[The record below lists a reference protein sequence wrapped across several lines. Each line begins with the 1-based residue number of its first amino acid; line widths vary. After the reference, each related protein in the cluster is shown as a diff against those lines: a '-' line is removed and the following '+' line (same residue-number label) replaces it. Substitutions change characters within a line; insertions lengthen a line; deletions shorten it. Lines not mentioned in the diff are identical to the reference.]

1 VKSPKIGVQRHVLVA
16 DSDKEADRIG
26 REAFKVFFYN
36 IQKRWAD
43 FGTLT
48 SVFPNDYDKVVEA
61 GAFVVGS
68 PSKVRDELA
77 RAAEITKTNYLVQ
90 VFSWGNLTA
99 EQSLKSFDL
108 FASKVMPELQKIS
121 LAA

>member
-1 VKSPKIGVQRHVLVA
+1 MFIA
-16 DSDKEADRIG
+16 DTDKEADRIG
-26 REAFKVFFYN
+26 RSAFKVFFHN
-36 IQKRWAD
+36 IQKLWND
-43 FGTLT
+43 FGTFT
-48 SVFPNDYDKVVEA
+48 AVFPNDYDKVVEA

-90 VFSWGNLTA
+90 VFSWGDLTGD
-99 EQSLKSFDL
+99 QSRKSFDL
-108 FASKVMPELQKIS
+108 FASRVMPELQKIS